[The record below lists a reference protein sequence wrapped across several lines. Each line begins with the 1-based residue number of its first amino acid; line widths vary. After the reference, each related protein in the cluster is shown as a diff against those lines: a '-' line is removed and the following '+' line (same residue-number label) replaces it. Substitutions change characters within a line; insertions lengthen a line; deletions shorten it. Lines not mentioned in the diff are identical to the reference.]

1 MKLKK
6 PEECLSL
13 EDVRNEIDKIDKSII
28 SLFSERNKYV
38 EEIVRFKYDS
48 VSIIAE
54 ARKNQVIRQRRKWA
68 EERGLDAE
76 TFEKIYELLIE
87 SNIKQE
93 LKIFKTKPK
102 K

>member
-1 MKLKK
+1 MDLKK
-6 PEECLSL
+6 PEECLSI
-13 EDVRNEIDKIDKSII
+13 EDIRNEIDKIDKSII
-28 SLFSERNKYV
+28 SLFAERQKYV
-38 EEIVRFKYDS
+38 EDIVRFKFDADS
-48 VSIIAE
+48 IRAE
-54 ARKNQVIRQRRKWA
+54 ARKDEVIKQRKKWA

-76 TFEKIYELLIE
+76 TFEKIYDLLIE